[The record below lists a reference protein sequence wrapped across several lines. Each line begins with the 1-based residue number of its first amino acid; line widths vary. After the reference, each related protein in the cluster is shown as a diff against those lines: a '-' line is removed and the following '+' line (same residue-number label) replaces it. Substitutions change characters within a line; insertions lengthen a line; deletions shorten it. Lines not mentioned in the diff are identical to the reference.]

1 MIRYSP
7 ADSPCERK
15 QKLMSTHLFSLGYT
29 IVLDKSDS
37 GPSLLWG
44 DSFHG
49 RGNPYGFQHKK
60 KNKVDTK
67 TCHIVAYN
75 GSITYSHGVI
85 TRVRHKKTTL
95 ATNLSKVSRKKKCYI
110 STTYK
115 IVKIIALHFTIIRH
129 YMYIRGTT

>member
-1 MIRYSP
+1 MSLTKVIRDP
-7 ADSPCERK
+7 
-15 QKLMSTHLFSLGYT
+15 
-29 IVLDKSDS
+29 
-37 GPSLLWG
+37 
-44 DSFHG
+44 
-49 RGNPYGFQHKK
+49 PYYGVIRFATVVSHMVSNIK

-67 TCHIVAYN
+67 TCHIVTYN
-75 GSITYSHGVI
+75 ESITYSHGVI